1 MRPFVRGKY
10 LDERQ
15 RQSPE
20 KAADSHI
27 RCPNAEGGSTL
38 AISAP
43 WLITPGRYRI
53 RPLISRSEI
62 LKG

>member
-27 RCPNAEGGSTL
+27 RCPQCGGWIDVSDL
-38 AISAP
+38 GSVVDHAGPLPHPA
-43 WLITPGRYRI
+43 
-53 RPLISRSEI
+53 LISRSEI

>member
-27 RCPNAEGGSTL
+27 RWPQCGGWSDVSDL
-38 AISAP
+38 GS

-53 RPLISRSEI
+53 SRSEI